1 MGDNLLGYVFWRI
14 VGAVPI
20 LLGVG
25 IFTFILVRVLPG
37 DPAVYYVSGPLATQ
51 EEIDAIRKALGLDQP
66 LYLQLY
72 NYLGDLVSGDLGR
85 SLTTGNSVVSDLAQ
99 RLPASLELT
108 ILAMLIALAMAVPLG
123 IVAAIRSGSWI
134 DHAIRFLGTLGVS
147 MPAFVTGVLLILV
160 FYFNLGWAPDPIDR
174 IDPFIVRPPTVIGFL
189 LVDSVLAGN
198 WEALR
203 SALGRLALP
212 AIAMALFVLA
222 PIMRITRASMMS
234 VLTSDFIR
242 TCRAAGFGWWTT
254 YIRYGLR
261 NALLPVLTTIG
272 LVTSFLI
279 GANVVV
285 EKLFSWPGV
294 GSYALGA
301 LLATDYAPVQG
312 YILLMAL
319 LFVLINTAID
329 VLNALVDPRMRGR

>member
-1 MGDNLLGYVFWRI
+1 MGENLLGYVFWRI

-174 IDPFIVRPPTVIGFL
+174 IDPFIARPPTVTGFL

-242 TCRAAGFGWWTT
+242 TCSAAGFGWWTT

>member
-1 MGDNLLGYVFWRI
+1 MHRYRYGGGGNDVEKLEHELR
-14 VGAVPI
+14 A
-20 LLGVG
+20 LA
-25 IFTFILVRVLPG
+25 LPG
-37 DPAVYYVSGPLATQ
+37 QKIVVVPT
-51 EEIDAIRKALGLDQP
+51 
-66 LYLQLY
+66 LQ
-72 NYLGDLVSGDLGR
+72 S
-85 SLTTGNSVVSDLAQ
+85 
-99 RLPASLELT
+99 
-108 ILAMLIALAMAVPLG
+108 MA
-123 IVAAIRSGSWI
+123 
-134 DHAIRFLGTLGVS
+134 DH
-147 MPAFVTGVLLILV
+147 
-160 FYFNLGWAPDPIDR
+160 
-174 IDPFIVRPPTVIGFL
+174 
-189 LVDSVLAGN
+189 
-198 WEALR
+198 
-203 SALGRLALP
+203 P

-242 TCRAAGFGWWTT
+242 TCSAAGFGWWTT